1 MGNNQAYSFMEETV
15 MGAYK
20 LGRLDKKLLAVLLEP
35 YRGTDIDSGGS
46 RDLKAKD
53 GLEVPDIVIK
63 IMDPATFKKL
73 EPLRL
78 AVKKHPKNWD
88 KMTPKQEIESEKYYE
103 ARYKA
108 FHKITDKKFGWE

>member
-1 MGNNQAYSFMEETV
+1 MEETV

-20 LGRLDKKLLAVLLEP
+20 LGRLDKKLLCVLMEP

-46 RDLKAKD
+46 ADLKAKD

-63 IMDPATFKKL
+63 IMDPAAFKKL

-78 AVKKHPKNWD
+78 KLKSHPKNWD
-88 KMTPKQEIESEKYYE
+88 KLTEKQQDEHSDYYDK
-103 ARYKA
+103 RYQA
-108 FHKITDKKFGWE
+108 FHKITKKQFGWC

>member
-1 MGNNQAYSFMEETV
+1 MEETV

-20 LGRLDKKLLAVLLEP
+20 LGKLDKKLLAVLLEP

-46 RDLKAKD
+46 ADLKTKD

-63 IMDPATFKKL
+63 IMDPVTFKKL

-78 AVKKHPKNWD
+78 AVRKHPRDYNKLTD
-88 KMTPKQEIESEKYYE
+88 KQHLEQEKYYE
-103 ARYKA
+103 KRYKA
-108 FHKITDKKFGWE
+108 FDKITTKHFGWE

>member
-1 MGNNQAYSFMEETV
+1 MEETV

-46 RDLKAKD
+46 ADLKAKD

-63 IMDPATFKKL
+63 IMDPVAFKKL

-78 AVKKHPKNWD
+78 AVKKHPKSWD
-88 KMTPKQEIESEKYYE
+88 RMTAEQEIENEKYYE
-103 ARYKA
+103 ARYNA
-108 FHKITDKKFGWE
+108 FHKVTKKFGW

>member
-1 MGNNQAYSFMEETV
+1 MEETV

-20 LGRLDKKLLAVLLEP
+20 LGRLDKKLLCVLMEP

-46 RDLKAKD
+46 ADLKAKD

-63 IMDPATFKKL
+63 IMDPAAFKKL

-78 AVKKHPKNWD
+78 KVKKHIKKNYNDLTEEQQNEQEEYYD
-88 KMTPKQEIESEKYYE
+88 K
-103 ARYKA
+103 RYQA
-108 FHKITDKKFGWE
+108 FHKITDKTFGWR